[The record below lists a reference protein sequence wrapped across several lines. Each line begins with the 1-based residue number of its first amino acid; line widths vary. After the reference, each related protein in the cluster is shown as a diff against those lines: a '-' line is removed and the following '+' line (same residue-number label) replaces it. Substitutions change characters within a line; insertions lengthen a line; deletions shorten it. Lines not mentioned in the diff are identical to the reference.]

1 MILHRTPLVALL
13 AFPKSNMRQKKR
25 NCGLSCK
32 NRLMYPVVNGI
43 SGSLNCI
50 PFSKAQD
57 SGFHKQNWYPWFQN
71 PYSSTR
77 GDKRSH
83 RAKLQMVYCDE
94 KKQNGWKSTK
104 PQCNLQTWPYMLGW
118 LLHKSLIECFWH
130 VRRLA
135 PSPARGLKQADQL
148 QCLYVF
154 LITNVTFSLAY
165 VNIASSLQ
173 QQLLLNA
180 LKRNFALFKTVFKFL
195 TSPHQNSIKKGRI
208 SFVWNSSSKIVFG
221 KKVRLA
227 YIIVYFFCP
236 VKNNGCRLIMFYFS
250 VE

>member
-1 MILHRTPLVALL
+1 MFLTCETACPLPLSRPQASRPISMPICIFNHKRDLFTP
-13 AFPKSNMRQKKR
+13 
-25 NCGLSCK
+25 
-32 NRLMYPVVNGI
+32 
-43 SGSLNCI
+43 
-50 PFSKAQD
+50 
-57 SGFHKQNWYPWFQN
+57 
-71 PYSSTR
+71 
-77 GDKRSH
+77 
-83 RAKLQMVYCDE
+83 
-94 KKQNGWKSTK
+94 
-104 PQCNLQTWPYMLGW
+104 
-118 LLHKSLIECFWH
+118 LIECFWH

-135 PSPARGLKQADQL
+135 PSPSRGRKQADQF

-165 VNIASSLQ
+165 VYIARSLQ

-208 SFVWNSSSKIVFG
+208 SFVWNSSSKIIFG

-236 VKNNGCRLIMFYFS
+236 VKNNGCRLIMFYFL
-250 VE
+250 E